1 MAEEQVV
8 TLEAPVTTPQ
18 ADPFGA
24 SWTEAPTEVK
34 LENPATPTPTPV
46 TEPPVVTPTVTTTT
60 NDKEEVLDIKDWLKR
75 EFEID
80 DVAVLKA
87 ERDELKK
94 FKEAPPTPA
103 EIKFADDQSKIIH
116 ELLREGKKKEVRQ
129 FLETQERLETYTTAE
144 VNDDTAPDIIKLG
157 MQLKYKDLSPKEIEY
172 KFNKEFGLPK
182 EPTMLDGELEDEFNQ
197 RKSEWQDKVND
208 IRMNRNIEAKL
219 TKPELDKLKSQI
231 VLPELSKPVPQI
243 EQPTQESLE
252 AAKRDREAFLNKL
265 ESDYVKFDGYT
276 TTVKD
281 ESVELPISFKT
292 SDEAKV
298 AIKERFKAGFDI
310 NGFLDGRWSDANGQ
324 QKVEQIISD
333 IFILE
338 NLDKVLSGVANKAA
352 ADRLAEHIK
361 AGKNISLTNSKTS
374 QQTFDPT
381 QSGQQKVSPFSQ
393 GAWSEKPPALINN

>member
-1 MAEEQVV
+1 MADEQVV

-24 SWTEAPTEVK
+24 SWTETPTEVK
-34 LENPATPTPTPV
+34 LENPAAVTPPPV
-46 TEPPVVTPTVTTTT
+46 PEPPAVTPTVTTTP
-60 NDKEEVLDIKDWLKR
+60 NDNEEILDPKDWLKR
-75 EFEID
+75 ELEVEDIE
-80 DVAVLKA
+80 VLRA
-87 ERDELKK
+87 ERAEYKKLK
-94 FKEAPPTPA
+94 EQAPN
-103 EIKFADDQSKIIH
+103 EITFADEQSKHIY
-116 ELLREGKKKEVRQ
+116 ELLREGGDKKKAVRQ
-129 FLETQERLETYTTAE
+129 FLETQERIETLIASE
-144 VNDDTAPDIIKLG
+144 VNKDSADDIIKLG
-157 MQLKYKDLSPKEIEY
+157 MQLKYKDLSQKEIEY
-172 KFNKEFGLPK
+172 KFNKEFSIPK
-182 EPTMLDGELEDEFNQ
+182 EPVQSADELDEDFAA
-197 RKSEWQDKVND
+197 RKSDWQEKVQD
-208 IRMNRNIEAKL
+208 IQMNKIIEAKL
-219 TKPELDKLKSQI
+219 AKPQLEAAKSQI
-231 VLPELSKPVPQI
+231 VLPELSKPIPQI

-292 SDEAKV
+292 PDEAKV

-361 AGKNISLTNSKTS
+361 AGKNISLSNGKTP
-374 QQTFDPT
+374 QQTFDPAK
-381 QSGQQKVSPFSQ
+381 SGQVVSPFSQ
-393 GAWSEKPPALINN
+393 GAWSEKPPVLINN